1 MAVATAPQGTSNPSA
16 TKKRFGMTQREWRNQ
31 ILGLLFISPWLI
43 GFLLLALIPLIMSL
57 YYGFTRYDLIGEA
70 RWIGLGNYERLFTT
84 DPDFKIVLYN
94 TFYYVILG
102 VPIGMAVAF
111 LIANLLNA
119 DIRGRTFFRSIIYIP
134 AIVPAICTA
143 MVWLFLLNIQF
154 GAVNGI
160 LKALEWP
167 TIPFLSNTTLSKPT
181 LILIFIWAQGAAV
194 VIYLAALQDVPRSL
208 YEAATVDGAGW
219 WQKFRNVTIPLCT
232 PVILFNTV
240 LGFIG
245 AFQEFTLPWL
255 LTRGG
260 PAKSTE
266 LYVMNL
272 YRNAFVQLSMGK
284 ASAMAWILLVII
296 VAFTV
301 ILFISSGRWV
311 YYGGEK

>member
-1 MAVATAPQGTSNPSA
+1 MAVATATTVTS
-16 TKKRFGMTQREWRNQ
+16 KRRWGMTKREWHNQ
-31 ILGLLFISPWLI
+31 ILGMLFIMPWLI
-43 GFLLLALIPLIMSL
+43 GFLALAVIPLIMSF
-57 YYGFTRYDLIGEA
+57 YYGLTRYDLIGDP
-70 RWIGLGNYERLFTT
+70 RFIGLGNYERLFTT

-94 TFYYVILG
+94 TFYYVIIG
-102 VPIGMAVAF
+102 VPIGMFVAF

-119 DIRGRTFFRSIIYIP
+119 DIKGRAIFRSIIYIP
-134 AIVPAICTA
+134 AIVPAICSA
-143 MVWLFLLNIQF
+143 MVWLFLLNTQF
-154 GAVNGI
+154 GAINGI
-160 LKALEWP
+160 LKAFEYP
-167 TIPFLSNTTLSKPT
+167 TIPFLSSTSLSKPT
-181 LILIFIWAQGAAV
+181 LIMIFIWAQGAAV
-194 VIYLAALQDVPRSL
+194 VIYMAALQDVPRSL
-208 YEAATVDGAGW
+208 YEAATVDGANF
-219 WQKFRNVTIPLCT
+219 WQKFRNVTVPLCT

-296 VAFTV
+296 VAFTA
-301 ILFISSGRWV
+301 ILFFSSGRWV

>member
-1 MAVATAPQGTSNPSA
+1 MAVATAPQGA
-16 TKKRFGMTQREWRNQ
+16 TKNRFGMTKREWRNQ
-31 ILGLLFISPWLI
+31 MLGLLFIAPWLL

-102 VPIGMAVAF
+102 VPFGMVVAF

-119 DIRGRTFFRSIIYIP
+119 DIRGRAFFRSIIYIP
-134 AIVPAICTA
+134 AIVPAVCTA

-154 GAVNGI
+154 GAINGI
-160 LKALEWP
+160 LKALEFP

-181 LILIFIWAQGAAV
+181 LIMIFIWAQGAAV

-208 YEAATVDGAGW
+208 YEAATVDGANV
-219 WQKFRNVTIPLCT
+219 WQKFRNVTVPLCT

-296 VAFTV
+296 VVFTAA
-301 ILFISSGRWV
+301 LFISSGRWV

>member
-1 MAVATAPQGTSNPSA
+1 M
-16 TKKRFGMTQREWRNQ
+16 TKREWRNQ
-31 ILGLLFISPWLI
+31 ILGLLFISPWLL
-43 GFLLLALIPLIMSL
+43 GFVGLALVPLIMSF
-57 YYGFTRYDLIGEA
+57 YYGLTRYDLIGDPVF
-70 RWIGLGNYERLFTT
+70 IGLGNYERLFTS
-84 DPDFKIVLYN
+84 DPDFWTVIKN
-94 TFYYVILG
+94 TFYYVLLG
-102 VPIGMAVAF
+102 VPIGTMVAF

-119 DIRGRTFFRSIIYIP
+119 DIKGRAIYRSIIYIP
-134 AIVPAICTA
+134 AIVPAVCTA
-143 MVWLFLLNIQF
+143 MVWLFLLNTQF

-167 TIPFLSNTTLSKPT
+167 TIPFLSSITLSKPT
-181 LILIFIWAQGAAV
+181 LVMIYIWAQGSAV

-208 YEAATVDGAGW
+208 YEAATVDGANA
-219 WQKFRNVTIPLCT
+219 WQKFRNVTLPLCT
-232 PVILFNTV
+232 PVILFNTT

-255 LTRGG
+255 LTGGG

-296 VAFTV
+296 VVFTV
-301 ILFISSGRWV
+301 ILFTTSGRWV

>member
-1 MAVATAPQGTSNPSA
+1 MAVAATPQAETKPSMA
-16 TKKRFGMTQREWRNQ
+16 RTRFGMTQREWHNQ
-31 ILGLLFISPWLI
+31 VMGMLFIAPWLI
-43 GFLLLALIPLIMSL
+43 GFLFLALIPLVMSF
-57 YYGFTRYDLIGEA
+57 YYGFTRYDLISEA

-94 TFYYVILG
+94 TFYYVLFG
-102 VPIGMAVAF
+102 VPIGMTVAF

-119 DIRGRTFFRSIIYIP
+119 DIRGRAFFRSVIYIP

-143 MVWLFLLNIQF
+143 IVWLFLLNIQF
-154 GAVNGI
+154 GAVNGV
-160 LKALEWP
+160 LKALELP
-167 TIPFLSNTTLSKPT
+167 TVPFLSNPTLSKPT
-181 LILIFIWAQGAAV
+181 LIMIFVWAQGAAV

-208 YEAATVDGAGW
+208 YEAATVDGANA
-219 WQKFRNVTIPLCT
+219 WQKFRNITIPLCT

-255 LTRGG
+255 LTEGG

-266 LYVMNL
+266 FYVMNL
-272 YRNAFVQLSMGK
+272 YRNAFERLSMGK
-284 ASAMAWILLVII
+284 ASAMAWILLVIV
-296 VAFTV
+296 VAFTA
-301 ILFISSGRWV
+301 ILFSTSGRWV

>member
-1 MAVATAPQGTSNPSA
+1 MAVATAPA
-16 TKKRFGMTQREWRNQ
+16 TGVRKERMTKRERRNQ

-43 GFLLLALIPLIMSL
+43 GFLMLALIPLIMSL
-57 YYGFTRYDLIGEA
+57 YYSFTRYDLIGEA
-70 RWIGLGNYERLFTT
+70 RFIGLGNYERLFQT
-84 DPDFKIVLYN
+84 DPDFWTVIYN
-94 TFYYVILG
+94 TFYYVLLG
-102 VPIGMAVAF
+102 VPIGMFVAF
-111 LIANLLNA
+111 LIANLLNM
-119 DIRGRTFFRSIIYIP
+119 DIAGRTIYRSIIYIP
-134 AIVPAICTA
+134 AIVPAVCTA
-143 MVWLFLLNIQF
+143 MVWLFLLNTQY
-154 GAVNGI
+154 GAVNGV

-167 TIPFLSNTTLSKPT
+167 TIPFLSSTSLSKPT
-181 LILIFIWAQGAAV
+181 LVLIFIWAQGSAV

-208 YEAATVDGAGW
+208 YEAATVDGANAW
-219 WQKFRNVTIPLCT
+219 HKFWNVTIPLCT

-255 LTRGG
+255 LTAGG

-284 ASAMAWILLVII
+284 ASAMAWILLLII
-296 VAFTV
+296 VAFTG
-301 ILFISSGRWV
+301 ILFSTSGRWV